1 MTLTD
6 ACPLIAI
13 IDADEP
19 DHDACLAAL
28 DDLALPLVTTWP
40 AFTEA
45 MYLLGQAGGIAGQ
58 RALWRLLHTGRLAIA
73 ELSTSALDRS
83 AQLMDKYADRPMDLA
98 DATLVAFAEE
108 QGHRRIFTLDA
119 DFHIYKIR
127 GRQHFLVVPRR

>member
-1 MTLTD
+1 MTLCD
-6 ACPLIAI
+6 AGPLIAI

-28 DDLALPLVTTWP
+28 DELVLPLVTTWP

-45 MYLLGQAGGIAGQ
+45 MYLLGQAGGVTGQ
-58 RALWRLLHTGRLAIA
+58 RALWSLVQTDRLILAD
-73 ELSTSALDRS
+73 LSTKAVERS

-108 QGHRRIFTLDA
+108 QGHRKVFSLDS
-119 DFHIYKIR
+119 DFHIYRIR
-127 GRQHFLVVPRR
+127 GRQRFDVVPRR